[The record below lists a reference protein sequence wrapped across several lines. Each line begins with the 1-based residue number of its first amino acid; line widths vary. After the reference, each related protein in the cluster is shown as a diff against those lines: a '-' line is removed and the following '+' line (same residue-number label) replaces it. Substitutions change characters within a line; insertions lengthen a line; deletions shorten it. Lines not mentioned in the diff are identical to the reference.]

1 MRSDKDNY
9 RDPHADMEC
18 MKTRVRSQ
26 DTLIE
31 YKGEKKLLRAWC
43 RELDLPRTTIIMLLR
58 EKKTLEE
65 AVEIVRINQWR
76 RKIKKLM
83 RDGGGE

>member
-43 RELDLPRTTIIMLLR
+43 RELDLPRTTIIMKLR
-58 EKKTLEE
+58 EGKSLET
-65 AVEIVRINQWR
+65 AVEEVRIAQWR
-76 RKIKKLM
+76 KKIREQMKN
-83 RDGGGE
+83 